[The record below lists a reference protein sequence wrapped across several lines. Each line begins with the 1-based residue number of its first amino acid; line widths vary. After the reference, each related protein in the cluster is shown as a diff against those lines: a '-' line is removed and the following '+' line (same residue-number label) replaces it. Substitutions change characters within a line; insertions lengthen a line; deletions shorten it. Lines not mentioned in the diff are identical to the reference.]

1 MQSHLCARHLGRVIQ
16 TKWKQSVG
24 HSYVMRRDDSHDYQN
39 TLSPRN
45 FKCWKPIR
53 ENDSNTI
60 IILYYIIFHNE
71 VNCLLWWKCIN
82 SWNRGFN
89 KTFLSSSQSVSSVHR
104 GCSPRETRHFIH
116 YLGKSNI
123 ALSKWVVNE
132 VITKSTISHTWSGD
146 MEQSFQAKNKKKKTT
161 FSETMRSVWDHE
173 LCGDMSLKYLRKL
186 GECAWRHHPSWK
198 TIQWRCELTVWSE
211 TMRI

>member
-146 MEQSFQAKNKKKKTT
+146 MEQSFQAKNKKKKQPFPRPWDRFEITSSAVT
-161 FSETMRSVWDHE
+161 CHWNIYVSLESVPEGTIRAEKLYSEDVN
-173 LCGDMSLKYLRKL
+173 
-186 GECAWRHHPSWK
+186 
-198 TIQWRCELTVWSE
+198 
-211 TMRI
+211 